1 MDYLVLVS
9 VNIIDANDTLI
20 DDMHHNYKC
29 SHKQNDKVTT
39 TINNFQKL
47 IQKTCRLQNVQLFG
61 CHDNVVEQELTMTI
75 RANGRL
81 SE

>member
-20 DDMHHNYKC
+20 DYKC